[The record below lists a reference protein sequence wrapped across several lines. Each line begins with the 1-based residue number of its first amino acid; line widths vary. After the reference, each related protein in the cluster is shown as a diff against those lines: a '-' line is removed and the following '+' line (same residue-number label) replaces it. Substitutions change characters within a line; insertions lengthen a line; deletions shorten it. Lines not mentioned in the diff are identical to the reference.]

1 MAYRFANNWHKRPQA
16 NHSHRGGTLFEQLVI
31 ALFLIVGTA
40 FVAGTL
46 GASWLLSPT
55 KPTHGKGITYE
66 CGVDPIGE
74 PWVRFRSGYYVFA
87 ILYVI
92 FDIETVFLYP
102 WAVALGEPATGW
114 FIVTEMVIFIT
125 ILLGGLAYAWKEG
138 ALEWH

>member
-1 MAYRFANNWHKRPQA
+1 M
-16 NHSHRGGTLFEQLVI
+16 TEQIVV
-31 ALFLIVGTA
+31 AAFLILGVVFACIGM
-40 FVAGTL
+40 

-55 KPTHGKGITYE
+55 NPTEGKKVTFE
-66 CGVDPIGE
+66 SGVAPIGE
-74 PWVRFRSGYYVFA
+74 PWVRFRAGYYVFA

-102 WAVALGEPATGW
+102 WAVSFGAEGTGW
-114 FIVTEMVIFIT
+114 FIFIEMLLFVA